1 MRAHTK
7 GYTRAHTMYYTGA
20 HQVQHADAHQELHR
34 ALKDG
39 GSSPYTCRSS
49 EDVSTEHSIEAHTA
63 DKPDDIEHPTS
74 TTAALV
80 AALKLSAE
88 ENMHTNPS
96 ARRSTA
102 ARSRTRGPGGFNTK
116 YYAEPLRIVRGEQHG
131 LASCARSRLSL
142 RSSIGQICT
151 LATRPRPR
159 A

>member
-1 MRAHTK
+1 MEIGVYIHIGHQPSRPRRAAK
-7 GYTRAHTMYYTGA
+7 
-20 HQVQHADAHQELHR
+20 
-34 ALKDG
+34 K
-39 GSSPYTCRSS
+39 RSRQIRP
-49 EDVSTEHSIEAHTA
+49 EKENFIEAHTA
-63 DKPDDIEHPTS
+63 GKPDDIERPTS

-80 AALKLSAE
+80 AALKLSAA
-88 ENMHTNPS
+88 ENMHINPS

-116 YYAEPLRIVRGEQHG
+116 YYVEPLRRVRGEQHG

>member
-7 GYTRAHTMYYTGA
+7 GYTRAHTVYYTGA
-20 HQVQHADAHQELHR
+20 HQVQHEDAHQDLRR

-63 DKPDDIEHPTS
+63 GKPDDIERPTP

-80 AALKLSAE
+80 AALKLSAAG
-88 ENMHTNPS
+88 NMHINPS

-102 ARSRTRGPGGFNTK
+102 ARSRTRGPGAAPTPS
-116 YYAEPLRIVRGEQHG
+116 AT
-131 LASCARSRLSL
+131 SSR
-142 RSSIGQICT
+142 
-151 LATRPRPR
+151 
-159 A
+159 

>member
-20 HQVQHADAHQELHR
+20 HQVQHEDAHQDLRR

-80 AALKLSAE
+80 AAAQHRGEHAHQPERETLYGGAIKGKRPGRLQHQVLRRAAE
-88 ENMHTNPS
+88 D
-96 ARRSTA
+96 
-102 ARSRTRGPGGFNTK
+102 RTR
-116 YYAEPLRIVRGEQHG
+116 
-131 LASCARSRLSL
+131 
-142 RSSIGQICT
+142 
-151 LATRPRPR
+151 
-159 A
+159 